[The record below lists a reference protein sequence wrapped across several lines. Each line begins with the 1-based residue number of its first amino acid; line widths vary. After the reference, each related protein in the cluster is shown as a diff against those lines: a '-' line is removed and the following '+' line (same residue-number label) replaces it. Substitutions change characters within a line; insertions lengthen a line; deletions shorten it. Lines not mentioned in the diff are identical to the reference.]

1 MRREFLP
8 ILPLAFLLLLA
19 GTWLAWQHRYEID
32 AAHPHLTLRELGEGL
47 AMEPGAMW
55 EGGASGAPELVLG
68 GGGGALP
75 VVQLLPLRL
84 SGPVE
89 SLMFDF
95 TVEAKGLKPGSMPW
109 SDGRLMIEWHLA
121 DGRMVPEYLASAR
134 EDNPAEMPCV
144 VADSPHGPAMPVLRM
159 EHLGSSGSFRLSHCR
174 IDVVR
179 ESVWWK
185 IGRWLLI
192 GGWFAWAATIAGWR
206 RTSGLGRPLLA
217 AAVWLFCAALWAV
230 PGPWALNRPLAP
242 RFAASEPAARAVFT
256 VAPAPPQNSIP
267 SQTAAAAAAPVQ
279 SLGELPVG
287 GSPLL
292 EIKKRLLQ
300 ARPVFHV
307 LLFFG
312 PALVFALLIGRVK
325 SLIFTALLAGGIEWA
340 QYLFGF
346 GFDSSDWLDLSF
358 DALGMTLALWT
369 HARLCRWW
377 RARKAAGDLPAGE
390 VSAGQAT

>member
-1 MRREFLP
+1 MRRAFLP

-32 AAHPHLTLRELGEGL
+32 ATHPRLTLRELGEGL
-47 AMEPGAMW
+47 SMEAGATW
-55 EGGASGAPELVLG
+55 VSGASGAPELVMG
-68 GGGGALP
+68 GEQLP

-89 SLMFDF
+89 FLMFDF
-95 TVEAKGLKPGSMPW
+95 AVEAKGLKQGPMPW
-109 SDGRLMIEWHLA
+109 SDGRLMVEWHLA
-121 DGRMVPEYLASAR
+121 DGTMVPEYLASAR
-134 EDNPAEMPCV
+134 ENNPAEVPCL
-144 VADSPHGPAMPVLRM
+144 VADSPRGPAIPVLRM

-179 ESVWWK
+179 ESAWWK
-185 IGRWLLI
+185 VGRWLLI
-192 GGWFAWAATIAGWR
+192 GGWFAWAATVAGWR
-206 RTSGLGRPLLA
+206 QTSGLGRPLLA
-217 AAVWLFCAALWAV
+217 AAVWLFCAAQWAV
-230 PGPWALNRPLAP
+230 PGPWPLIRPLAQ
-242 RFAASEPAARAVFT
+242 RFAVNEPAARPVFT
-256 VAPAPPQNSIP
+256 VAPAAPQNSVP
-267 SQTAAAAAAPVQ
+267 SQAAPASAAPVQ

-287 GSPLL
+287 GSVLL
-292 EIKKRLLQ
+292 EIKKRILQ

-312 PALVFALLIGRVK
+312 PAFVFALLIGRMK
-325 SLIFTALLAGGIEWA
+325 SLFFTGLLAGGIEWT

-346 GFDSSDWLDLSF
+346 GFDSSDLFDLSF
-358 DALGMTLALWT
+358 DALGITLALWA

-377 RARKAAGDLPAGE
+377 RARKDAGDLRAGE